1 MRTGALQGKFPT
13 RILLRFAMWSRP
25 CGVFRP
31 TGLIYVLP
39 PSVTADPRRAAAIL
53 NASKWVNGT
62 VLHYC
67 FFGDGN
73 FSVPQTQADA
83 VRDVIKQW
91 KAVGVR
97 PQAFQGADVHRA
109 ASTVLSRAIRHEVA
123 DVFLDD
129 LDDRDLLT
137 PDPQPCRNRLRGCEA
152 PKDCAAGGS
161 STARKGQ

>member
-1 MRTGALQGKFPT
+1 M
-13 RILLRFAMWSRP
+13 LLRGRTF
-25 CGVFRP
+25 
-31 TGLIYVLP
+31 L
-39 PSVTADPRRAAAIL
+39 RA
-53 NASKWVNGT
+53 
-62 VLHYC
+62 
-67 FFGDGN
+67 
-73 FSVPQTQADA
+73 QTQADA

-97 PQAFQGADVHRA
+97 PQAFQGADLHRA

-137 PDPQPCRNRLRGCEA
+137 PDPQACRNRLRGCEA

-161 STARKGQ
+161 STGSKITVLGWAEASVVRSGSRGFGVVGSSWKCAFASIVW